1 MIRLSRLSS
10 LAAGT
15 VFLSL
20 PILSA
25 CGGGGGDSD
34 AVDIDTWTTG
44 LCNSVTTWLADVEE
58 LSGFD
63 IADDST
69 SDEIKDVMV
78 QFLTDVEARTKE
90 FQEDVDALGNP
101 DTDDGPDI
109 QAAFSSAAKE
119 VVAIFG
125 DALEDAKA
133 LDTSDPLKLAEE
145 LTALGDAI
153 TEAGNEVGDTFAQI
167 DTDFNTADISAA
179 GEDIAECEG
188 IFGA

>member
-1 MIRLSRLSS
+1 MKRFSRLSS

-15 VFLSL
+15 VLLSL
-20 PILSA
+20 PIFSA
-25 CGGGGGDSD
+25 CGGDSDSD

-44 LCNSVTTWLADVEE
+44 LCDSVTSWLEDVEA
-58 LSGFD
+58 LSDLD
-63 IADDST
+63 ISDDST
-69 SDEIKDVMV
+69 SEEIKDIMV
-78 QFLTDVEARTKE
+78 EFLTDVDARTKE

-101 DTDDGPDI
+101 DTDDGPEI
-109 QAAFSSAAKE
+109 QAAFSAAADE

-125 DALEDAKA
+125 NALEDAKA
-133 LDTSDPLKLAEE
+133 LDASDPAQLAEE

-167 DTDFNTADISAA
+167 DTDFDTTEISAA

-188 IFGA
+188 IFAA